1 MDIQSVGWMI
11 SAISVGYL
19 ICSLA
24 RPVIVGRRIHIA
36 VPWLESR
43 VGEEAVVRYGGKRVV
58 ATVVATGGDLLLPDG
73 WVFRLPLDGYP
84 IADII
89 YGAIS
94 ELPEAAE
101 VPIGCICVQY
111 GDAVTTIPLGARVG
125 AILF

>member
-43 VGEEAVVRYGGKRVV
+43 VGEEAVVRCGGKRL
-58 ATVVATGGDLLLPDG
+58 APPRWGGLP
-73 WVFRLPLDGYP
+73 P
-84 IADII
+84 
-89 YGAIS
+89 
-94 ELPEAAE
+94 AAGG
-101 VPIGCICVQY
+101 PSSS
-111 GDAVTTIPLGARVG
+111 
-125 AILF
+125 

>member
-43 VGEEAVVRYGGKRVV
+43 VGEEAVVRCGGKRVV
-58 ATVVATGGDLLLPDG
+58 ATGVATGGLP
-73 WVFRLPLDGYP
+73 P
-84 IADII
+84 
-89 YGAIS
+89 
-94 ELPEAAE
+94 AAGG
-101 VPIGCICVQY
+101 PSSS
-111 GDAVTTIPLGARVG
+111 
-125 AILF
+125 

>member
-43 VGEEAVVRYGGKRVV
+43 VGEATCSSQMGWSATCRRRAIQQLISCMGRSRRSRV
-58 ATVVATGGDLLLPDG
+58 
-73 WVFRLPLDGYP
+73 
-84 IADII
+84 
-89 YGAIS
+89 
-94 ELPEAAE
+94 
-101 VPIGCICVQY
+101 
-111 GDAVTTIPLGARVG
+111 
-125 AILF
+125 